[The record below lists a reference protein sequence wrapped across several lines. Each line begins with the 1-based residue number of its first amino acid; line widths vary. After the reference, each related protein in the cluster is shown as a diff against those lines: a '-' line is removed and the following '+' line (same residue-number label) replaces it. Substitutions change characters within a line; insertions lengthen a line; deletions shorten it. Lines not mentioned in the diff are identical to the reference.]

1 MQDKPINVL
10 LIEEEPMLREITSFR
25 LELLGYRVECVESA
39 EQALDRLSGELPDLM
54 IVGHFLPGMSG
65 IELIDRVSND
75 IRTSSVPVMLLS
87 PNADLDHVQ
96 RAYTAGAKEYL
107 VAPYDPMVL
116 QDKIHKLAS
125 RRPTA
130 T

>member
-1 MQDKPINVL
+1 MQEKPTSVL

-25 LELLGYRVECVESA
+25 LELLGYRVDCVESA
-39 EQALDRLSGELPDLM
+39 EQALERLTDDLPDLM
-54 IVGHFLPGMSG
+54 IVGHFLPGISG

-75 IRTSSVPVMLLS
+75 IRTSAVPVMLLS

-116 QDKIHKLAS
+116 QDKVRKLAS
-125 RRPTA
+125 REA
-130 T
+130 AAS